1 MHGPHFLGLKNMSSQ
16 FLPAKYV
23 LIYFQGK
30 LFHAITVKSESI
42 CGITL
47 NILNIFNKLH
57 SLYNLLCY
65 HVYFISLKLFE

>member
-47 NILNIFNKLH
+47 NILNIFNKLQFIQFT
-57 SLYNLLCY
+57 LLSCIFY
-65 HVYFISLKLFE
+65 ILKTF

>member
-1 MHGPHFLGLKNMSSQ
+1 MYGPHFLGLKNMSSQ

-47 NILNIFNKLH
+47 NILNIFNKLQFIQFT
-57 SLYNLLCY
+57 LLSCIFY
-65 HVYFISLKLFE
+65 ILKTF